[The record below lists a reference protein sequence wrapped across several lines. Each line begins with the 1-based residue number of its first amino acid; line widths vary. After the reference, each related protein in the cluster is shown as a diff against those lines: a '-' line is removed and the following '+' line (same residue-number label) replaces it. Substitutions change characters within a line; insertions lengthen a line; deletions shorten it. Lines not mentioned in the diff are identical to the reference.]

1 MTSASSQPPKGRL
14 AVASWVVFDIG
25 QSLFYVAV
33 VGLFFPLWVTRHL
46 GGDDATVGFT
56 MAAAMLFMLV
66 IGPVA
71 GAFSDQMGRRKPFLI
86 ASTLV
91 CIGST
96 LLMGGD
102 SLAAALTLFGLA
114 VLTVNTASIFYNALL
129 VNVSSEA
136 TRGTVSG
143 VGVGVGYLGAVLA
156 VATGLIFVQSGDY
169 AVGFRIIGVIFILT
183 SLPLFLFLKETP
195 QHEEGLPVLTKAE
208 RTFEQLRST
217 LGLMSRVPGM
227 TRFILVRFWYVWA
240 VNTASTFAI
249 LYGTDTVGFEE
260 SKVELVLLVGIL
272 VAIPSSFVWGR
283 MIDRFG
289 PRRLLNIM
297 LIGWLL
303 SLLASAGI
311 PWLGLPSY
319 LWWAIGVA
327 SGILVSGV
335 WTVDRPYILR
345 LVPPSQIGEF
355 FGIHSAASRLSAIA
369 GPFTWG
375 LISVTLGLG
384 QIAAVLSLVGCI
396 AIALILA
403 RGVLDKAEV
412 GSQQL
417 RL

>member
-114 VLTVNTASIFYNALL
+114 VITVNTASIFYNALL

-272 VAIPSSFVWGR
+272 VAIPSSFV
-283 MIDRFG
+283 
-289 PRRLLNIM
+289 RRPLGTDVLL
-297 LIGWLL
+297 
-303 SLLASAGI
+303 
-311 PWLGLPSY
+311 
-319 LWWAIGVA
+319 
-327 SGILVSGV
+327 LV
-335 WTVDRPYILR
+335 
-345 LVPPSQIGEF
+345 
-355 FGIHSAASRLSAIA
+355 
-369 GPFTWG
+369 
-375 LISVTLGLG
+375 SVTL
-384 QIAAVLSLVGCI
+384 S
-396 AIALILA
+396 
-403 RGVLDKAEV
+403 
-412 GSQQL
+412 
-417 RL
+417 

>member
-1 MTSASSQPPKGRL
+1 MCAPVVPATVASGHFEIVTKGRL

-114 VLTVNTASIFYNALL
+114 VITVNTASIFYNALL

-240 VNTASTFAI
+240 VNTASTSSGPHHQDSGEAKI
-249 LYGTDTVGFEE
+249 RE
-260 SKVELVLLVGIL
+260 STAGVSRK
-272 VAIPSSFVWGR
+272 PSSDGK
-283 MIDRFG
+283 
-289 PRRLLNIM
+289 
-297 LIGWLL
+297 
-303 SLLASAGI
+303 
-311 PWLGLPSY
+311 
-319 LWWAIGVA
+319 
-327 SGILVSGV
+327 
-335 WTVDRPYILR
+335 
-345 LVPPSQIGEF
+345 
-355 FGIHSAASRLSAIA
+355 
-369 GPFTWG
+369 
-375 LISVTLGLG
+375 
-384 QIAAVLSLVGCI
+384 
-396 AIALILA
+396 A
-403 RGVLDKAEV
+403 RGCSSK
-412 GSQQL
+412 QL
-417 RL
+417 SGLTAWNT